1 VWQMGEAHLRLGE
14 AHFELNKF
22 PKALE
27 ALASAEVAHP
37 APSLRQHPHVC
48 AGCEVCAIAMFVPT
62 VVQRPPSLMWA
73 HDAMRHITLD
83 RRS

>member
-1 VWQMGEAHLRLGE
+1 MQMGEAHLRLGE

-37 APSLRQHPHVC
+37 APSLPASTRTRLR
-48 AGCEVCAIAMFVPT
+48 G
-62 VVQRPPSLMWA
+62 L
-73 HDAMRHITLD
+73 
-83 RRS
+83 